1 MKNPKKS
8 LEDIA
13 KTIGDEG
20 VKNLG
25 ASFPAEPVVINNQEG
40 VMTIDIQEA
49 MLNAKK
55 SALIVKNL
63 IDLKYPKGT
72 EVKFMYS
79 DSQKN
84 PSHGVILGGCGIG
97 YYLGYLAI
105 KVESGK
111 VHKIYYLSIVDS

>member
-79 DSQKN
+79 DSEKN

-97 YYLGYLAI
+97 SEKMFYAWF
-105 KVESGK
+105 V
-111 VHKIYYLSIVDS
+111 